1 MDGMHR
7 ATERHLN
14 RRALLRLFGLTAAGS
29 VLSACGSVAAPT
41 APTPTPSV
49 PQPASANAA
58 ASTAVTAAMAPTPTS
73 TADGKPAVANQPK
86 TGGTLRVADMDLPK
100 LDGHLI
106 YANGINISWVPYDRL
121 TQYDDKL
128 VAQPMLAESFDLS
141 SDASQI
147 RFTLRKGVQF
157 HTGREFTSDDVRW
170 NLLRVR
176 DPKLGVA
183 QLATQSAWF
192 TSIDTPDKYSVVL
205 KTDQPRPFMFDF
217 FEYFNI
223 LDSETKQGP
232 DADVK
237 VVGTGPFVWQE
248 YRQGDGALLV
258 KNPNYWRSGY
268 PYLDQLDIRFRT
280 DQQSAVVAFES
291 GEFDMLAPPVRDAV
305 RLGQNQA
312 QYRLGTNPLNGGH
325 YLLAVNTTMPPGDSK
340 PVRQALSYALDRKR
354 IAEQVLLGAGAQ
366 PHSLPWP
373 SESPAYDAAKDQAYA
388 FDPDKAK
395 SLLGGQSVPVEITV
409 NSAIADTVTMAQLY
423 QADLQQ
429 AGFNATIKS
438 MDGPAILQYADM
450 QKNPGLWINQSG
462 YAQLGP
468 QAMCTISR
476 HWNIGSNAEGFSSD
490 QYRQIVNGLATEPD
504 AAKRTP
510 LYGELNDFII
520 DEQFV
525 IVVVSNPGPV
535 VTRASVQNVRWD
547 MHGARKYAE
556 MWLA

>member
-1 MDGMHR
+1 MHT

-14 RRALLRLFGLTAAGS
+14 RRTVLRLFGLTAAGS
-29 VLSACGSVAAPT
+29 VLAACGPVAAPT
-41 APTPTPSV
+41 APTPTTTA
-49 PQPASANAA
+49 PQPASTQAG
-58 ASTAVTAAMAPTPTS
+58 VAPTLTIASVPTATT
-73 TADGKPAVANQPK
+73 TASGKPAAADQPK

-106 YANGINISWVPYDRL
+106 YTNGINISWVPYDRL

-128 VAQPMLAESFDLS
+128 QPQPMLAESFD
-141 SDASQI
+141 
-147 RFTLRKGVQF
+147 RFQRRRLRSGSRCAKGVQF
-157 HTGREFTSDDVRW
+157 HTGREFTSDDVKW

-192 TSIDTPDKYSVVL
+192 TSIETPDKYSVVL

-223 LDSETKQGP
+223 VDSETKQGP

-248 YRQGDGALLV
+248 YRQGESALLV

-268 PYLDQLDIRFRT
+268 PYLDQLDIKFRR

-291 GEFDMLAPPVRDAV
+291 GEFDMIAPSVRDAV
-305 RLGQNQA
+305 RLGQQQT
-312 QYRLGTNPLNGGH
+312 QYRLSANPINGGH

-340 PVRQALSYALDRKR
+340 PLRQALSYALDRKR
-354 IAEQVLLGAGAQ
+354 IAQQVLLNAGAE

-373 SESPAYDAAKDQAYA
+373 LNSPAYDAAKDQTYA
-388 FDPDKAK
+388 FDPDRAK

-423 QADLQQ
+423 QADLQR
-429 AGFNATIKS
+429 AGFNATIKA
-438 MDGPAILQYADM
+438 MDGPRDPA
-450 QKNPGLWINQSG
+450 
-462 YAQLGP
+462 
-468 QAMCTISR
+468 
-476 HWNIGSNAEGFSSD
+476 
-490 QYRQIVNGLATEPD
+490 
-504 AAKRTP
+504 
-510 LYGELNDFII
+510 
-520 DEQFV
+520 
-525 IVVVSNPGPV
+525 
-535 VTRASVQNVRWD
+535 VR
-547 MHGARKYAE
+547 RYAE
-556 MWLA
+556 EPWPVDQSVRLCPARSAGDVHDQSSLEYRIERGGLR